1 MSRYQ
6 ASAARSRWVGAAS
19 VAFALGVSGLPSAV
33 ASRARSAHAPT
44 AGRRVAQGA
53 ESIAVPGW
61 SAQSAAIFARSARA
75 ASVDDTGH
83 LRLMNAS
90 GAILN
95 EAGPVTGTLPG
106 RVRVR
111 LVVRANVTA
120 SFTIET
126 HGGSIVGHGSAVLHS
141 SREYSS
147 FGGSLSVDRGT
158 GRYAHAGGGGK
169 LYGVIDRSNDALTV
183 QTVGQLHY

>member
-1 MSRYQ
+1 MMRYQ

-19 VAFALGVSGLPSAV
+19 VTLALGMSGLLA
-33 ASRARSAHAPT
+33 ARAARAPAAPT
-44 AGRRVAQGA
+44 RGA
-53 ESIAVPGW
+53 
-61 SAQSAAIFARSARA
+61 RT

-83 LRLMNAS
+83 LRLLNAS
-90 GAILN
+90 GSILN
-95 EAGPVTGTLPG
+95 EAGPASGTLPG
-106 RVRVR
+106 RVKVR
-111 LVVRANVTA
+111 LVVRADVTA

-126 HGGSIVGHGSAVLHS
+126 GGGSIVGHGSAVLHS

-158 GRYAHAGGGGK
+158 GRYAHAAGAGK
-169 LYGVIDRSNDALTV
+169 LYGVIDRSSDALTV